1 MNKKLQAHSA
11 IFFANTIFGL
21 GVPVTKL
28 LLDEWVTPMGYMAS
42 RSLGACI
49 LFWLIAA
56 FMPKEHVERK
66 DLITILFGGL
76 LGFVISQTLTAWSL
90 VARLYQPCLLLAH
103 CLAHASSCDALCRSY
118 YWREDNSYE
127 ITWSVAWHCWR
138 YPYGADESVAWFW
151 KERSYRHLPCHP

>member
-28 LLDEWVTPMGYMAS
+28 LLDDWVTPMGYMAS

-49 LFWLIAA
+49 LFWIIAA
-56 FMPKEHVERK
+56 FMPKEKVERR

-76 LGFVISQTLTAWSL
+76 LGFVISQTLTAW
-90 VARLYQPCLLLAH
+90 
-103 CLAHASSCDALCRSY
+103 AL
-118 YWREDNSYE
+118 D
-127 ITWSVAWHCWR
+127 
-138 YPYGADESVAWFW
+138 
-151 KERSYRHLPCHP
+151 

>member
-1 MNKKLQAHSA
+1 MNIKFQAHSA

-66 DLITILFGGL
+66 DLITILLGGL
-76 LGFVISQTLTAWSL
+76 LGFVISQTLTAWALDYTSRRWTYV
-90 VARLYQPCLLLAH
+90 VAVATLL
-103 CLAHASSCDALCRSY
+103 
-118 YWREDNSYE
+118 
-127 ITWSVAWHCWR
+127 
-138 YPYGADESVAWFW
+138 
-151 KERSYRHLPCHP
+151 